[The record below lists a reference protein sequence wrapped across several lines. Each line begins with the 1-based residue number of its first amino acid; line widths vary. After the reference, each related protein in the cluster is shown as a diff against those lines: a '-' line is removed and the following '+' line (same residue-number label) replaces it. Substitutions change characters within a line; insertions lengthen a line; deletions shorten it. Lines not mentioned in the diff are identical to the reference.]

1 MNLILVKSLCL
12 SMLMRTASTVD
23 EARVSSGER
32 MRFEKL
38 VWIWQARTKTFQ
50 TRFPCG
56 SGDACTLQTYEIPE
70 DGYRR
75 PALFCFYT
83 RVCRALLTSL
93 KEAGHRDWFVGSVGK
108 QIATNLKWLKD
119 PTNSKNINIDPDRI
133 AMIGYSIGGIRAG
146 AAAKVEP
153 VRGMIYLNSGNR
165 NFRKAK
171 KPFADYL
178 IITGLEQKAGWV
190 DGNARLKGEIKNAG
204 AYVQKLDLPGVGHVN
219 WRKENKLV
227 IDTITAFLVDRVQK
241 KGEGQVEPLC
251 STTCEGRFVKCCEVR
266 QASGMKSNEAFEL
279 CSSSIRRGGDYW

>member
-1 MNLILVKSLCL
+1 
-12 SMLMRTASTVD
+12 
-23 EARVSSGER
+23 
-32 MRFEKL
+32 
-38 VWIWQARTKTFQ
+38 
-50 TRFPCG
+50 
-56 SGDACTLQTYEIPE
+56 
-70 DGYRR
+70 
-75 PALFCFYT
+75 
-83 RVCRALLTSL
+83 LLTSL

-279 CSSSIRRGGDYW
+279 CSSSVRRGGDYWKNIAKCLPQCQLTEVMTCTVDQPPAPVSLQTATPTASPTSGQRRLRHSEAPSGTTAWLRSLVHFM